1 MSEERDLEKELK
13 EARDQFDAE
22 NQQIYD
28 EVTKGNEELRR
39 KQEKEAEE
47 EENTDED
54 PTTDKLESRGYK
66 GNRESARQRQ
76 IRLRQKALADRDT
89 EGSTVTR
96 GPGQVFTGG
105 KDTVE
110 VPDRDMRT
118 GQLIPNE
125 TELDQFGNPL
135 LAAGFEITANTI
147 LDLFS
152 PVLPLQSGGS
162 YVINLISQIIRDPS
176 KIGSLNQLEAGAAA
190 TSSLIP
196 GANQYAAFLK
206 GVKPATRGTQLA
218 RQIGRGAVDANIQ
231 ITGMKV
237 GEGEEVTF
245 DDLTA
250 ATLFGGGLGG
260 IVGVTPEILKGKTD
274 DLSKVFRNIRKR
286 LDGGP
291 ELVTP
296 EGVNVGQAT
305 PEFEPT
311 TAFAI
316 KGKNNEGIS
325 PEDFKKQFEPQKPTE
340 GGFTKESIQQSI
352 SKRDQ
357 ELSAI
362 YATEKATLGDT
373 LDEQDLGFKPTDK
386 LTPKQKRIK
395 FTRTLKADDLDY
407 IVKEE
412 AAYGRVIPESK
423 KQEYIDLVNDT
434 RIGKKDRNNPSGR
447 LRRNQKGYIGTMVY
461 LNEVSLGTNPNTLGN
476 SANVIKHISKEMG
489 IDPVGLKKI
498 IEDQGGEIVFQT
510 EGMTTPKI
518 IRTLTDLKEA
528 YYLRLARYKEIPAFE
543 KGHVFAAKNIIDD
556 RDISD
561 LTDFYNNLEPEISRS
576 IREQL
581 GDDTIEK
588 LIKTKGTDQTEAFY
602 QTIVEGNR
610 KRTNRSDPDKIIA
623 DLLGTQYG
631 LRESF
636 LTFVYPE
643 RSLSNVIPIESKAAF
658 ADLYKQE
665 LLEEIK
671 GLKADLRNSGQS
683 SVGPATI
690 DQMKL
695 RVAREVA
702 RGMKNNKLLNAIIL
716 VDDKI
721 NKRGMTEKGLA
732 KPLPDNPVKTDDD
745 GLIRGDTPE

>member
-1 MSEERDLEKELK
+1 MNEEDEKLDPEEELK
-13 EARDQFDAE
+13 KARDQYEAE

-47 EENTDED
+47 EEDTDED

-76 IRLRQKALADRDT
+76 IRLRQRALADRDK

-125 TELDQFGNPL
+125 TELDQFGNPR
-135 LAAGFEITANTI
+135 LAASITTEIGLNLLLDIFSFAPPAQAVGSAWINYLAQKIRGEEDINKLEMTAASI
-147 LDLFS
+147 A
-152 PVLPLQSGGS
+152 
-162 YVINLISQIIRDPS
+162 SQIPLL
-176 KIGSLNQLEAGAAA
+176 GSFRGATQAGKFGKGVLQGAVTGAIEETGYSLGRGEEADILPAAIFGGAVGGLFNVKNA
-190 TSSLIP
+190 P
-196 GANQYAAFLK
+196 AAFDAIKAKLNT
-206 GVKPATRGTQLA
+206 GSSDQLNKLA
-218 RQIGRGAVDANIQ
+218 
-231 ITGMKV
+231 
-237 GEGEEVTF
+237 
-245 DDLTA
+245 L
-250 ATLFGGGLGG
+250 
-260 IVGVTPEILKGKTD
+260 
-274 DLSKVFRNIRKR
+274 
-286 LDGGP
+286 
-291 ELVTP
+291 
-296 EGVNVGQAT
+296 EGVPN
-305 PEFEPT
+305 

-316 KGKNNEGIS
+316 KDEGIS
-325 PEDFKKQFEPQKPTE
+325 KEDFDNIYKPKQPTE
-340 GGFTKESIQQSI
+340 GGFTKESIQQSV
-352 SKRDQ
+352 SKQDQ

-489 IDPVGLKKI
+489 INPVGLKKI

-576 IREQL
+576 IKEQL
-581 GDDTIEK
+581 GDDTIRK

-658 ADLYKQE
+658 ADLYRAE

-721 NKRGMTEKGLA
+721 SKRGMTEKGQA